1 MSHGWLGHGWL
12 RREQHL
18 RKKPHQNQTNKVWDC
33 ENQAELPHVLPLYHS
48 PNLSEIYSKNYAF
61 PLPPPFLVEVL
72 VFLYL
77 GTEDTLSVNL
87 YGFLAVLYYS
97 CSSEIPQLGP
107 AFPQEIFSCSDLY
120 SKWPQHF
127 RKAKTMQLLT
137 SFLYYGQGFSCHLE
151 NSFMWLDIHV
161 HGSTQP
167 FASRQAGHVFAHTPH
182 WSKSYGNAITR
193 CWVATNIIYFS
204 KTLISWAQPC
214 TRMTA
219 LDPTWSW
226 LVLGQFR
233 AQYFLKTGLTFHPI
247 GFWLLLTRFIRFR

>member
-61 PLPPPFLVEVL
+61 PLPSPFFVEVL

-137 SFLYYGQGFSCHLE
+137 SCPVLWARI
-151 NSFMWLDIHV
+151 FMSPREFIYVIRYTCAWIH
-161 HGSTQP
+161 TA
-167 FASRQAGHVFAHTPH
+167 FCKQAGSVFCPH
-182 WSKSYGNAITR
+182 STLVQKLWKCNHKVLSGN
-193 CWVATNIIYFS
+193 
-204 KTLISWAQPC
+204 
-214 TRMTA
+214 
-219 LDPTWSW
+219 
-226 LVLGQFR
+226 
-233 AQYFLKTGLTFHPI
+233 
-247 GFWLLLTRFIRFR
+247 

>member
-1 MSHGWLGHGWL
+1 MGGSGENSILG
-12 RREQHL
+12 
-18 RKKPHQNQTNKVWDC
+18 KNPTKIKQTRYGDC

-61 PLPPPFLVEVL
+61 PLPPSFLVEVL

-137 SFLYYGQGFSCHLE
+137 SFLYYGQGFSCHL
-151 NSFMWLDIHV
+151 D
-161 HGSTQP
+161 
-167 FASRQAGHVFAHTPH
+167 R
-182 WSKSYGNAITR
+182 KS
-193 CWVATNIIYFS
+193 V
-204 KTLISWAQPC
+204 
-214 TRMTA
+214 
-219 LDPTWSW
+219 
-226 LVLGQFR
+226 V
-233 AQYFLKTGLTFHPI
+233 
-247 GFWLLLTRFIRFR
+247 